1 MPGGGARPPPRR
13 CAACRGPI
21 DGGRGLSP
29 RPPLQMEVGMTRLG
43 IGAFVLL
50 AVLLSGPALMAQ
62 AQQPATDAAR
72 AGAAILVN
80 LNTATSAQLET
91 LPGVGPKL
99 AARIIE
105 QRQKT
110 GGFKKI
116 EELMNVMG

>member
-1 MPGGGARPPPRR
+1 
-13 CAACRGPI
+13 
-21 DGGRGLSP
+21 
-29 RPPLQMEVGMTRLG
+29 MTRLG

-72 AGAAILVN
+72 AGAATLVN
-80 LNTATSAQLET
+80 LNTATSVQLET

-116 EELMNVMG
+116 EELMNVMGVGEKNFLKLKPLVTVTPLKAQ